1 MRRIVRDSWAWRGG
15 FAPDELQYEPVLA
28 DATAGPIG
36 RPAAEHWPV
45 LSSQLE
51 AAWSIPAAEEL
62 GIRTLTAPAAAHLAL
77 VARTGGYHATLPRHL
92 PELVPVFEGIRAA
105 DPSVPTWEEALEL
118 LERGGVIERSAT
130 RLALLR
136 PTPPTVARMR
146 LMRDMLDDHEHREP
160 DDPVANRLLR
170 AVWRQTYSGIGVSR
184 FRELA
189 AHGRLRVTVAER
201 AALEEPRDPFFEVG
215 QASLPDF
222 RNAPGAVLD
231 HSFPERSWI
240 ALGQFVGAPAS
251 AARTWL
257 WATPPEVFAALLG
270 AGRGANAV
278 RRAVRGMVVWLLLA
292 DHTGARTGPVEMAMA
307 ALSRAVAE
315 VLGLKRD
322 ADHRKLCRL
331 LVGDLERRGLV
342 SLSPGESGRIVL
354 LPVPAP
360 DATTVR
366 EALGQWMA
374 WRVSSAE
381 EPLEGL
387 LRLAARHRERHVRG
401 PWAAALEERRIGVEV
416 LPGAPG

>member
-15 FAPDELQYEPVLA
+15 LAADELHYEPLLA
-28 DATAGPIG
+28 DATSGPID
-36 RPAAEHWPV
+36 RPADEHWPI
-45 LSSQLE
+45 LTSQLE
-51 AAWSIPAAEEL
+51 AAWSHPAAADL

-77 VARTGGYHATLPRHL
+77 AARTGGYHATLPRDL
-92 PELVPVFEGIRAA
+92 PELVPVFEEIRAG
-105 DPSVPTWEEALEL
+105 DPSIPRWEGALDL
-118 LERGGVIERSAT
+118 LEEGGVIERSAT

-136 PTPPTVARMR
+136 PAPPAVERMR

-160 DDPVANRLLR
+160 DDPVTNRLLR
-170 AVWRQTYSGIGVSR
+170 AVWRQTYAGLGVAR
-184 FRELA
+184 FRDLA
-189 AHGRLRVTVAER
+189 AHGRLRVTVSER
-201 AALEEPRDPFFEVG
+201 AALERPRDPFFEVG
-215 QASLPDF
+215 QASLPEF

-231 HSFPERSWI
+231 HTFPERSWI
-240 ALGQFVGAPAS
+240 TLGQMVRAPAEG
-251 AARTWL
+251 ARTQL

-292 DHTGARTGPVEMAMA
+292 DHTGSRTGAVEMAMA
-307 ALSRAVAE
+307 ALSRSVAE

-342 SLSPGESGRIVL
+342 TLSPGAAGRIVL

-360 DATTVR
+360 DAVTVR
-366 EALGQWMA
+366 QALGQWMA
-374 WRVSSAE
+374 WRVASTE

-387 LRLAARHRERHVRG
+387 LHLSARHREQYVRR
-401 PWAAALEERRIGVEV
+401 PWAAALEERRVHVEI
-416 LPGAPG
+416 LPGALA